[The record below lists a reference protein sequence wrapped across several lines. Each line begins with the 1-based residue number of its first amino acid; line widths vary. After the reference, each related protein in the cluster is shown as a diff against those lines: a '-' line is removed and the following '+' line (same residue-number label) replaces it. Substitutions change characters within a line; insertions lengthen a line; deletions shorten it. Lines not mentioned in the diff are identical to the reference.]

1 MKKSKYIALAA
12 VAAFTVA
19 PLSACGAGQSNGSES
34 KNYEIAMV
42 AKGFSQSFWVS
53 VHQGADDAAAK
64 YGATVT
70 FNGPDNDSQVDK
82 QADMVQNAINKS
94 PDAVAIAPLDEAA
107 LTPAVQSA
115 KSASIPLFAFDT
127 AFETNADAITS
138 TVKTSNREVGKVAA
152 ENLIALLN
160 GKGKYAVIAH
170 SQTDATSTE
179 RRDGFLDYMKK
190 NAPDMEMVGEV
201 QYSNADQ
208 AKAQDIASAIL
219 QANPDLD
226 AIFATNEA
234 TVVGTATPVES
245 ALKSGHKVLLV
256 GVDSG
261 KAQQQYIRDGVI
273 SGSVSQNPYQIGYK
287 TIENAV
293 KSLNGEKIDKVIDSG
308 CFWYNAD
315 NIDDDDVQQA
325 MYE

>member
-1 MKKSKYIALAA
+1 MMKNKAFAAIA
-12 VAAFTVA
+12 VAALSLM
-19 PLSACGAGQSNGSES
+19 PLAACGSGSGAGG
-34 KNYEIAMV
+34 YEIAMV

-53 VHQGADDAAAK
+53 VHKGADDAASK

-82 QADMVQNAINKS
+82 QAEMVQNAINKS
-94 PDAVAIAPLDEAA
+94 PDAVAVAPLDEAA
-107 LTPAVQSA
+107 LTPALQSA
-115 KSASIPLFAFDT
+115 KSANIPLFAFDT
-127 AFETNADAITS
+127 AFDKNADLITAS
-138 TVKTSNREVGKVAA
+138 VKTSNTEVGKVAA
-152 ENLIALLN
+152 ENFIKLLG

-179 RRDGFLDYMKK
+179 RHDGFLDYMKE
-190 NAPDMEMVGEV
+190 NAPDMEMVGDV

-226 AIFATNEA
+226 GIFTTNEA
-234 TVVGTATPVES
+234 TVVGAATPVES
-245 ALKSGHKVLLV
+245 AKKSGHDVVLV

-273 SGSVSQNPYQIGYK
+273 AGSVSQNPYQIGYK
-287 TIENAV
+287 TIEVAV
-293 KSLNGEKIDKVIDSG
+293 KSLKGEKVDKSIDSG
-308 CFWYNAD
+308 CFWYDAS
-315 NIDDDDVQQA
+315 NIDDADVQQA
-325 MYE
+325 MYD

>member
-1 MKKSKYIALAA
+1 MKNKAFAAIA
-12 VAAFTVA
+12 VAALSLM
-19 PLSACGAGQSNGSES
+19 PLAACGSGSGAGG
-34 KNYEIAMV
+34 YEIAMV

-53 VHQGADDAAAK
+53 VHKGADDAASK

-82 QADMVQNAINKS
+82 QAEMVQNAINKS
-94 PDAVAIAPLDEAA
+94 PDAVAVAPLDEAA
-107 LTPAVQSA
+107 LTPALQSA
-115 KSASIPLFAFDT
+115 KSANIPLFAFDT
-127 AFETNADAITS
+127 AFDKNADLITAS
-138 TVKTSNREVGKVAA
+138 VKTSNTEVGKVAA
-152 ENLIALLN
+152 ENFIKLLG

-179 RRDGFLDYMKK
+179 RRDGFLDYMKE
-190 NAPDMEMVGEV
+190 NAPDMEMVGDV

-226 AIFATNEA
+226 GIFTTNEA
-234 TVVGTATPVES
+234 TVVGAATPVES
-245 ALKSGHKVLLV
+245 AKKSGHDVVLV

-273 SGSVSQNPYQIGYK
+273 AGSV
-287 TIENAV
+287 
-293 KSLNGEKIDKVIDSG
+293 
-308 CFWYNAD
+308 
-315 NIDDDDVQQA
+315 
-325 MYE
+325 

>member
-1 MKKSKYIALAA
+1 MKKTI
-12 VAAFTVA
+12 VAAAAALLLIA
-19 PLSACGAGQSNGSES
+19 PLSACGSDSGNGG
-34 KNYEIAMV
+34 YDIAMV
-42 AKGFSQSFWVS
+42 AKGFSQSYWVS
-53 VHQGADDAAAK
+53 VHEGADAAAK
-64 YGATVT
+64 EYGATVT

-82 QADMVQNAINKS
+82 QAEMVQNAVNKS

-107 LTPAVQSA
+107 LIPALQSA
-115 KSASIPLFAFDT
+115 QSANIPLFAFDT
-127 AFETNADAITS
+127 AFVDNDGLITAS
-138 TVKTSNREVGKVAA
+138 VKTSNTEVGKAAA
-152 ENLIALLN
+152 ENLIRLLD

-179 RRDGFLDYMKK
+179 RRDGFLDYMKE
-190 NAPDMEMVGEV
+190 NAPGMQMVGEV

-226 AIFATNEA
+226 AIFTTNEA
-234 TVVGTATPVES
+234 TVVGAATPVES
-245 ALKSGHKVLLV
+245 AKKSGHDVVLI

-273 SGSVSQNPYQIGYK
+273 TGSVSQNPYQIGYK

-293 KSLNGEKIDKVIDSG
+293 KSLKGESVEKTIDSG
-308 CFWYNAD
+308 CFWYDAS
-315 NIDDDDVQQA
+315 NIDDDNVQQA

>member
-107 LTPAVQSA
+107 LTPAV
-115 KSASIPLFAFDT
+115 
-127 AFETNADAITS
+127 
-138 TVKTSNREVGKVAA
+138 
-152 ENLIALLN
+152 
-160 GKGKYAVIAH
+160 
-170 SQTDATSTE
+170 
-179 RRDGFLDYMKK
+179 
-190 NAPDMEMVGEV
+190 
-201 QYSNADQ
+201 
-208 AKAQDIASAIL
+208 
-219 QANPDLD
+219 
-226 AIFATNEA
+226 
-234 TVVGTATPVES
+234 
-245 ALKSGHKVLLV
+245 
-256 GVDSG
+256 
-261 KAQQQYIRDGVI
+261 
-273 SGSVSQNPYQIGYK
+273 
-287 TIENAV
+287 
-293 KSLNGEKIDKVIDSG
+293 
-308 CFWYNAD
+308 
-315 NIDDDDVQQA
+315 
-325 MYE
+325 